1 MLDKNNATIKIV
13 SIIDGD
19 NDDRIELVVSG
30 GFYEKNSTFY
40 IMYEEKKEMDMADC
54 SVMIKVH
61 DDEMTVTRK
70 GEINSKMFYKS
81 GKTSEFLYQVP
92 YGTIPLV
99 LNTKTVEHKL
109 NDDGGIVELDYSLI
123 IQQEEQFHRM
133 SIEVKVN
140 T

>member
-1 MLDKNNATIKIV
+1 
-13 SIIDGD
+13 
-19 NDDRIELVVSG
+19 
-30 GFYEKNSTFY
+30 
-40 IMYEEKKEMDMADC
+40 MDMADC
-54 SVMIKVH
+54 WVMIKVH

-123 IQQEEQFHRM
+123 IQQEEQYHRM